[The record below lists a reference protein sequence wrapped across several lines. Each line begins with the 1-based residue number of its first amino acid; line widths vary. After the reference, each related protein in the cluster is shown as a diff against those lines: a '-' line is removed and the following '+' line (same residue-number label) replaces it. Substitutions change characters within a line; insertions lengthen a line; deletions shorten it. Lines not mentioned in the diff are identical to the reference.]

1 MRAVSIALTLAIA
14 LVAMQHVLA
23 EVLTTPTIVSR
34 TVTAAVSCMRWMP
47 IGLCF
52 WLRCG
57 FRGCRVRSSVKVG
70 HYNPDLVVST
80 YNTLGGNPWLE
91 IQTTLG
97 AAQKVAATGVLGSLL
112 GVPVDSGAN
121 RTEGE
126 RGARD
131 HRNLVFRETDAV
143 GHPFSTFSL
152 ISFGVTCRSQA
163 VPFTPYY
170 QSGVDALAWRSALP
184 EILYPASLVPGLRE
198 IGTWPLQSWGSVF
211 PRNGWTTQ
219 SEEPKAA
226 AITAQR
232 VGDIVTRGG
241 QPHLYIP
248 LSGLRTAG
256 QRVWPPGPLHENNQ
270 RTGTWQMVSPKT
282 DASCGIFGAND
293 LARATSWSAGRV
305 DLSGVYTWNLWRPY
319 RCCNSRGQWFLFSI
333 DWFAYPP

>member
-1 MRAVSIALTLAIA
+1 MRAVSIALALAIT

-23 EVLTTPTIVSR
+23 EVLTTPVIVSR

-57 FRGCRVRSSVKVG
+57 IRGCRVRSSVKVG
-70 HYNPDLVVST
+70 HYNPDLVVSS
-80 YNTLGGNPWLE
+80 YNALGGNPWIE
-91 IQTTLG
+91 IQSTLG
-97 AAQKVAATGVLGSLL
+97 AAQKAAAAGLLGSLL

-121 RTEGE
+121 RTEGG
-126 RGARD
+126 RNARD

-152 ISFGVTCRSQA
+152 ISFGTICRSQA

-170 QSGVDALAWRSALP
+170 QSGVDALAWRGALP

-241 QPHLYIP
+241 QPHLYILCP
-248 LSGLRTAG
+248 ARTPRGSASGRRVRCTRTTRA
-256 QRVWPPGPLHENNQ
+256 PAPG
-270 RTGTWQMVSPKT
+270 RW
-282 DASCGIFGAND
+282 
-293 LARATSWSAGRV
+293 
-305 DLSGVYTWNLWRPY
+305 
-319 RCCNSRGQWFLFSI
+319 
-333 DWFAYPP
+333 